1 VVKVLTADQARDG
14 GEAMGAAFPPDWLG
28 RSARDHDHPVDDL
41 DLMVLLLNS
50 HDLLAD
56 PADRLTDLTW
66 LRTALEQAGH
76 PDLAGALRPS
86 DLPRLRRL
94 RADLRAVV
102 ETADLDDAAVRLN
115 HLLVAGRAV
124 PLLVSGDD
132 GPRLA
137 VGADRRG
144 YPALAARLPAA
155 LAAHVAEH
163 GLHRL
168 GVCQSD
174 PCRCVFV
181 DRTRAATRRYC
192 CGWCNDRRSARA
204 YRRRRTVSG

>member
-1 VVKVLTADQARDG
+1 
-14 GEAMGAAFPPDWLG
+14 MGAAFPPDWLG
-28 RSARDHDHPVDDL
+28 RSVRDRDHPVDDL
-41 DLMVLLLNS
+41 DLVVLLLNS

-56 PADRLTDLTW
+56 PADRLHDLTW
-66 LRTALEQAGH
+66 LRAALEQAGH
-76 PDLAGALRPS
+76 PDLARDLRTS

-102 ETADLDDAAVRLN
+102 ETTDLDEAAARLN
-115 HLLVAGRAV
+115 RLLAAARAV
-124 PLLVSGDD
+124 AFLVTHDD

-137 VGADRRG
+137 VAPDRQG

-155 LAAHVAEH
+155 LASHVAAH
-163 GLHRL
+163 GLQRL

-204 YRRRRTVSG
+204 YRRRRSVTG